1 MLSKIQVWLA
11 LFLGGVLVMG
21 GCAPAWQPTS
31 LEGVALQPGR
41 YLQKYYRS
49 PDLDP
54 VAGGYQVEVF
64 PVEQVRGLG
73 TGQAGV
79 LFNEELVK
87 AMAAN
92 GLPVN
97 QEKHQFVLSGAV
109 DRFAVA
115 SPTWRFFS
123 GRGHADLRVVGEI
136 RRGQEVVF
144 AFQDEVAINPQVNPR
159 HRPTLEPDLIARQ
172 AARRFA
178 MNLLNELLL
187 PPGKESGEGV
197 PAGAPATR

>member
-1 MLSKIQVWLA
+1 MLTRIQCWLA
-11 LFLGGVLVMG
+11 LFFCGALVLC
-21 GCAPAWQPTS
+21 GCAPAWQPAG
-31 LEGVALQPGR
+31 LAGVALQPGR

-54 VAGGYQVEVF
+54 VAGGYQVEAF
-64 PVEQVRGLG
+64 PVEQVRGLSLD
-73 TGQAGV
+73 QARA
-79 LFNEELVK
+79 LFNEELVR

-92 GLPVN
+92 GLKVN
-97 QEKHQFVLSGAV
+97 EEKPLFGLSGAV

-115 SPTWRFFS
+115 SPAWRFLS
-123 GRGHADLRVVGEI
+123 GRGQADLRVVGEI

-144 AFQDEVAINPQVNPR
+144 AFQDEVSINPQVNPR
-159 HRPTLEPDLIARQ
+159 HRPALEPDLIARQ

-187 PPGKESGEGV
+187 PAGHEAGENIPV
-197 PAGAPATR
+197 PPPSTR

>member
-1 MLSKIQVWLA
+1 MVTGSKYVLA
-11 LFLGGVLVMG
+11 LWLCGVMVVA
-21 GCAPAWQPTS
+21 GCAPAWQPAG
-31 LEGVALQPGR
+31 LEGVNLQPGR

-54 VAGGYQVEVF
+54 TAGGYQVEAF
-64 PVEQVRGLG
+64 PVEQVQGLSLD
-73 TGQAGV
+73 QARA

-92 GLPVN
+92 GLKVN
-97 QEKHQFVLSGAV
+97 EDKPRFGLSGAV

-115 SPTWRFFS
+115 SPAWRFLS
-123 GRGHADLRVVGEI
+123 GRGQADLQVVGEI

-144 AFQDEVAINPQVNPR
+144 AFQDQVTINPQVNPR

-172 AARRFA
+172 AVRRFT

-187 PPGKESGEGV
+187 PSGDEPG
-197 PAGAPATR
+197 AGLVAPTAR